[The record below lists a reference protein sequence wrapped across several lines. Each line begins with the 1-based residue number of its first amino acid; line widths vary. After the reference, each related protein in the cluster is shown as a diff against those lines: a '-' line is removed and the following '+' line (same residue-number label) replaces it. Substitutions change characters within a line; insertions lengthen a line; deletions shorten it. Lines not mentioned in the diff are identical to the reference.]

1 MKKLFTAAL
10 LLMFSNILFAQ
21 LVKNPVQWTASSKK
35 ISDKTY
41 EVRLS
46 ATIPDGWHIYSQN
59 TPDGGPVPTEITFT
73 KNPLVTT
80 QGKAKE
86 VGKMEKHFEPLFN
99 VDVLQYSEK
108 VDFVQ
113 IVKLKANVK
122 TKVDVAVEF
131 MVCDDK
137 QCLPPSTKKFTL
149 SL

>member
-59 TPDGGPVPTEITFT
+59 TPDGGPVPTEIIFT
-73 KNPLVTT
+73 KNPLVIT

>member
-10 LLMFSNILFAQ
+10 LLMFSNIIFAQ